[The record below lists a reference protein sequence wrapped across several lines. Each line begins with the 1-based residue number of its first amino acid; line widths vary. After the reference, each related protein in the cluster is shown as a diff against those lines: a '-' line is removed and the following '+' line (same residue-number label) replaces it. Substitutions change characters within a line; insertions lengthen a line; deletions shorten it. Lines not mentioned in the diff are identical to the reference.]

1 MTHRQ
6 CRHNTRPA
14 FTLIELMVVITIIAI
29 LVALLTGAVM
39 RALVKGPEL
48 ETSSEISELQ
58 SKISSSARDANVDY
72 LPSRLHLS
80 KQNFYPN
87 KGVAGTLDFDSVAYL
102 QKRFGRHA
110 CFDFIPLSGANMID
124 WNGGGLG
131 TENQELYLEGEQ
143 CLVFH
148 LGGIPLPS
156 GGNIAMVGFSLNPS
170 NPAAGIVNGQHR
182 NGPFFEFQSNRLKS
196 FTSTAFQGVNF
207 PTQAGGSYGS
217 FPIYQD
223 PWLQTGGR
231 RQAYAYFASSLL
243 EGGGQYDK
251 YGGSSDC
258 PSLLLSPPDPANTP
272 LTPYMANASTWLN
285 PSSVQIISAG
295 KDGKFGA
302 GGVLPKAGTTDVNGK
317 DDQSNFSAHLLGVAP

>member
-6 CRHNTRPA
+6 RRHNRRPA
-14 FTLIELMVVITIIAI
+14 FTLVELMVVMTIIAI

-39 RALVKGPEL
+39 RALTKGPEL
-48 ETSSEISELQ
+48 ETSSEIGELQ
-58 SKISSSARDANVDY
+58 SKISSSARDVNLDY

-87 KGVAGTLDFDSVAYL
+87 KGVAGSLDSDSVRFL
-102 QKRFGRHA
+102 QNRFGRSA
-110 CFDFIPLSGANMID
+110 CFNFTPLSGNNFID
-124 WNGGGLG
+124 WNGDGVAN
-131 TENQELYLEGEQ
+131 EELYLEGEQ

-148 LGGIPLPS
+148 LGGVPLPS
-156 GGNIAMVGFSLNPS
+156 GGNIVMVGFSLNPS
-170 NPAAGIVNGQHR
+170 NPAAGVVNGQHR

-196 FTSTAFQGVNF
+196 FTSTAFQGANF
-207 PTQAGGSYGS
+207 PTQAGGAYGS

-251 YGGSSDC
+251 YNSSDC

-272 LTPYMANASTWLN
+272 LTPYMANATTWLN
-285 PSSVQIISAG
+285 PSSCQIISAG

-302 GGVLPKAGTTDVNGK
+302 GGVLPKAGTTDPNGK